1 MPVQIVE
8 WATDMAKAP
17 DRIVRL
23 DTAEAVKAFTES
35 TSGVFVVG
43 FFETAEHAEMYTAA
57 AEK

>member
-1 MPVQIVE
+1 
-8 WATDMAKAP
+8 MAKAP